1 MVRLSL
7 CMGAVV
13 AATTVYACSS
23 TPAPGGS
30 GDGGAADV
38 SADAPSDAPSDSGVV
53 VAADAGKGIIV
64 KVNGVQEELRAGAA
78 ATTLSTGWG
87 IQASD
92 GKTSNHGLVIIL
104 RMLGGNGQVLTG
116 PLVPGTYACNVS
128 APNAKTA
135 GMQYNAPDTPA
146 FAYQIDTTCQVDLTA
161 FGAGDGGAVIGTF
174 TGKGVGI
181 GADASVDLVGSF
193 DVNRIN

>member
-116 PLVPGTYACNVS
+116 PLAVDRTISQTECEKHVTRWRLIMFISVS
-128 APNAKTA
+128 T
-135 GMQYNAPDTPA
+135 APDP
-146 FAYQIDTTCQVDLTA
+146 
-161 FGAGDGGAVIGTF
+161 
-174 TGKGVGI
+174 
-181 GADASVDLVGSF
+181 SSH
-193 DVNRIN
+193 